1 MKRTSSSSTAGE
13 FIMLGGVIIILLV
26 MILPLPSFLLD
37 IFLTFSIAFSLAVLM
52 VAMYTSKPLE
62 FSVFPPLLLLVTLG
76 RLALNVASTR
86 LILLEG
92 FAGDVIQT
100 FGKFVVGGNFFVG
113 IVVFLILV
121 LIQFVVITN
130 GAGRVAETRPWPPFS
145 GSETR
150 HSPRAQAKPH

>member
-1 MKRTSSSSTAGE
+1 MKRTNSSSTAGE

-113 IVVFLILV
+113 IVIFLILV

-130 GAGRVAETRPWPPFS
+130 GAGRVAEVAARFTLDAMP
-145 GSETR
+145 G
-150 HSPRAQAKPH
+150 K

>member
-113 IVVFLILV
+113 IACVIHPCARRLIAFAFYLRNSDPRPDV
-121 LIQFVVITN
+121 LLQL
-130 GAGRVAETRPWPPFS
+130 R
-145 GSETR
+145 
-150 HSPRAQAKPH
+150 